1 MCPCGHLL
9 GLQYVP
15 KSITKNHLQGTRHAM
30 YLMGADQFVYNR
42 YTQLRALLTR
52 KCQSLAKQ
60 RPGDRNWQIVNED
73 VGRLVREL
81 LDIID
86 RYLPEHSE
94 YGEIR
99 ARVAAC
105 HRLWPPPPPIAAAP
119 RPGQP
124 AIEGAEAPRGQ
135 SHAATPPG

>member
-15 KSITKNHLQGTRHAM
+15 KSITKNHLKGTRHAM

-42 YTQLRALLTR
+42 YTQLRGLLTR

-73 VGRLVREL
+73 VGRLVKEL
-81 LDIID
+81 LDIVD
-86 RYLPEHSE
+86 RYLPEHPE

-99 ARVAAC
+99 ARVAAR
-105 HRLWPPPPPIAAAP
+105 HRAWPPPQATTAAAP
-119 RPGQP
+119 RPEQP
-124 AIEGAEAPRGQ
+124 ADQTDAPH
-135 SHAATPPG
+135 SHVVKPPR

>member
-9 GLQYVP
+9 GLQYAP
-15 KSITKNHLQGTRHAM
+15 KSITKNHLKWTRHAM

-42 YTQLRALLTR
+42 YTQLRGLLTR

-73 VGRLVREL
+73 VGRLVKEL
-81 LDIID
+81 LDIVD
-86 RYLPEHSE
+86 RYLPEHPE

-105 HRLWPPPPPIAAAP
+105 HRAWPPPQATAAAAP
-119 RPGQP
+119 RPEQP
-124 AIEGAEAPRGQ
+124 ADRTDAPH
-135 SHAATPPG
+135 SHVVEPPG